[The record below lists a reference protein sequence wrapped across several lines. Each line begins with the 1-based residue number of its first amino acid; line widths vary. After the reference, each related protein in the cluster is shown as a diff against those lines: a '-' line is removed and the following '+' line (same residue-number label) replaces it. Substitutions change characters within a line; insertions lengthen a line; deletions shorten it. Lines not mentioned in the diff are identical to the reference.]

1 MFCKQNQSRY
11 FSIKFSQSV
20 SLDRMFLFQLVTF
33 EVPHKPGYRLK
44 MRMGIHT
51 GSCVAGVVGTKIPHY
66 SVFGETV
73 EVAGIMESSGEPM
86 RIQVTIPILI
96 LLMKLIMFITLF

>member
-1 MFCKQNQSRY
+1 MIY
-11 FSIKFSQSV
+11 FS
-20 SLDRMFLFQLVTF
+20 MQLVTF
-33 EVPHKPGYRLK
+33 EVPHKPGYRLR

-73 EVAGIMESSGEPM
+73 EIATIMEASGEPM
-86 RIQVTIPILI
+86 KIQVKCNSIL
-96 LLMKLIMFITLF
+96 

>member
-1 MFCKQNQSRY
+1 MLLQTI
-11 FSIKFSQSV
+11 SIKILTAGV
-20 SLDRMFLFQLVTF
+20 SRIFLFQLVTF

-86 RIQVTIPILI
+86 RIQVTVLILI
-96 LLMKLIMFITLF
+96 LLMKLIKFITLI

>member
-1 MFCKQNQSRY
+1 
-11 FSIKFSQSV
+11 
-20 SLDRMFLFQLVTF
+20 
-33 EVPHKPGYRLK
+33 

-86 RIQVTIPILI
+86 RIQVTNP
-96 LLMKLIMFITLF
+96 